1 MKKGGIVGN
10 SVFIDVKDRG
20 RIQMSK
26 IKITRWRFLEIL
38 FLDILC
44 SF

>member
-1 MKKGGIVGN
+1 MKKEEIVGN
-10 SVFIDVKDRG
+10 IVVIDFKDRG

-38 FLDILC
+38 F
-44 SF
+44 FNF